1 VTLSEVEVYS
11 TFCSHRFRK
20 LEENQDIMS
29 DDIKAVREK
38 LFDGM
43 SDALIS
49 MSKDI
54 AEMKEEREKWNKSK
68 ARIVR
73 DVLLMLLGSGGIVSL
88 ILMELWK

>member
-1 VTLSEVEVYS
+1 M
-11 TFCSHRFRK
+11 K
-20 LEENQDIMS
+20 LENNQNVMSEDIHA
-29 DDIKAVREK
+29 IREK

-54 AEMKEEREKWNKSK
+54 SEMKQEREKWNKSK
-68 ARIVR
+68 ARLVR

-88 ILMELWK
+88 ILMKLWS